1 MTVHRQNITDSN
13 PVEFDGFATTCKQYL
28 QVQQGRERKL
38 NEFLAFNERDVL
50 PNAGTVSKKAADEHA
65 HQEYQQFEARRRE
78 YKENLGEAEAIKA
91 LEDTAKALGNDQDSS
106 KDKK

>member
-1 MTVHRQNITDSN
+1 MTFHRQNITDSN
-13 PVEFDGFATTCKQYL
+13 PVEFDSFATICKQYL

-38 NEFLAFNERDVL
+38 DEFLAFNERDVL

-65 HQEYQQFEARRRE
+65 RQEYQQFEARRRE

-91 LEDTAKALGNDQDSS
+91 LEDAAKQLEQE
-106 KDKK
+106 KKGQEGGE